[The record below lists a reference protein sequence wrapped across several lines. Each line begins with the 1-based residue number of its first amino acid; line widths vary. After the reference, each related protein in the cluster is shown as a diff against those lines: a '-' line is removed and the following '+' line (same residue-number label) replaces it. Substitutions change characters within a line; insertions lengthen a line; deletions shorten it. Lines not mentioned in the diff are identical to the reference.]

1 VLPKCEVLVHLVVVV
16 ECLVVVVVV
25 RTLHGHVVHPDGVGQ
40 SGVVV
45 VAPQPELVVR
55 ELQADALWNV
65 HKS

>member
-1 VLPKCEVLVHLVVVV
+1 VVHLVVVV

-25 RTLHGHVVHPDGVGQ
+25 RTLHGHVVHPDGESQ
-40 SGVVV
+40 SGMVV
-45 VAPQPELVVR
+45 VAPKAELVVR